1 MGAFIAALA
10 RTVIGVNVLQG
21 LSSSPVAAIILMM
34 LLAMALNLCGQKD
47 AFVAA
52 GFR

>member
-34 LLAMALNLCGQKD
+34 LLAMALNLCSQTD